1 MSPTI
6 FLLIALLKTP
16 GEGGTVMIQ
25 YPTLAACEDAGW
37 ALETQFEA
45 IQLDARAD
53 GTPVTAKP
61 KALHICLEAPA
72 QP

>member
-16 GEGGTVMIQ
+16 GEGGTVMIH
-25 YPTLAACEDAGW
+25 YPDLAACEAAGA
-37 ALETQFEA
+37 ALEQQFEA
-45 IQLDARAD
+45 IQMDPLAD
-53 GTPVTAKP
+53 GTPVTIKP

-72 QP
+72 QH

>member
-1 MSPTI
+1 MSPSV

-25 YPTLAACEDAGW
+25 YSSLDACEQAGI
-37 ALETQFEA
+37 ALEAQFEA
-45 IQLDARAD
+45 IQLDPLAD